1 MWFDWSVTLGS
12 LVNVLAIL
20 SFLFTAHRHY
30 KSYIEK
36 MAAMEE
42 KVSRMHKTLMGGNGN
57 IEDTLVWRI
66 SKIENELN
74 SLDCRRIGRDR
85 DG

>member
-1 MWFDWSVTLGS
+1 
-12 LVNVLAIL
+12 
-20 SFLFTAHRHY
+20 
-30 KSYIEK
+30 